1 MIRVIYTLD
10 ISRRMRAMWP
20 LLGLALL
27 LAGLVAWLLRRR
39 PARVEVTPLA
49 AAPPPSVEQWALKPP
64 ETLPES
70 FLAATPRLLPRVRNA
85 AWLALDDLE
94 RQVRG
99 FPRSP
104 VPHRVVAGDLVAEVA
119 WNGHAVDEATL
130 ARWGAGF
137 DEALHAALD
146 NLGALS
152 GGGFAETA
160 DGERGAWAAAWN
172 DGSDGARVLLPE
184 LLGTLGLEGT
194 AVAVVPTDGAFIVAD
209 LARPRGLQ
217 TLVRLAEAA
226 VRSRKAVPVSATFLV
241 RQDGAWAPWE
251 GDRYAAT
258 PDVMRRLRETLALR
272 LHARQKF
279 LLEKRSAGTA
289 VPEVR
294 EVRFPDC
301 NRLECTWTEGPPTA
315 LPAVE
320 AVTLVRADGTRLG
333 EVPWD
338 RLRRVLGDR
347 LAPLGLQPER
357 YLAEAFPSA
366 EDLAALRPI

>member
-1 MIRVIYTLD
+1 
-10 ISRRMRAMWP
+10 MWP
-20 LLGLALL
+20 FLGLALL
-27 LAGLVAWLLRRR
+27 LAGLAAWLLRRR
-39 PARVEVTPLA
+39 PARVEVAPLA

-64 ETLPES
+64 ETLPET

-119 WNGHAVDEATL
+119 WNGHAVDEAAL

-137 DEALHAALD
+137 DEALQAALD

-241 RQDGAWAPWE
+241 LQDGAWAPWE

-338 RLRRVLGDR
+338 RLRRVLGGR